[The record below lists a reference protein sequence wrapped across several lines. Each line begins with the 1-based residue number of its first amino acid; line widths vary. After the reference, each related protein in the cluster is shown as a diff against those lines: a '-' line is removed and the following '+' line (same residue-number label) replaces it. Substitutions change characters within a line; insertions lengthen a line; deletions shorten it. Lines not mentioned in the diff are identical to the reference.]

1 MAKISKSALKG
12 LIKECL
18 VEILEE
24 GLLAQPLSES
34 RSRASTASRNVPKKR
49 SARSLSENLQSRKP
63 SFNPVLDTPVNPPS
77 LADRVPPTIARVS
90 SDPSIQALLE
100 DTAATTFQTQN
111 NAENQRGPQ
120 AQTDV
125 PLEAL
130 GMMGA
135 KMGNWADMAFSE
147 SRVDPSKLK

>member
-34 RSRASTASRNVPKKR
+34 RRREPAPQRSTPKR
-49 SARSLSENLQSRKP
+49 PRSLSENLEARTP
-63 SFNPVLDTPVNPPS
+63 SFNPALDTPVNPPS
-77 LADRVPPTIARVS
+77 LSSRVSPTIARVS

-100 DTAATTFQTQN
+100 DTAATTFQNQN

-125 PLEAL
+125 PLDAL
-130 GMMGA
+130 GMLGA
-135 KMGNWADMAFSE
+135 KMNHWADMAFSE

>member
-24 GLLAQPLSES
+24 GLLAQHLSES
-34 RSRASTASRNVPKKR
+34 RSRASTASRNAPKKR
-49 SARSLSENLQSRKP
+49 ARSLSENLQPRKP
-63 SFNPVLDTPVNPPS
+63 SFNPALDTPVNPPS

>member
-49 SARSLSENLQSRKP
+49 ARSLSENLQPRKP
-63 SFNPVLDTPVNPPS
+63 SFNPALDTPVNPPS
-77 LADRVPPTIARVS
+77 LADRVLPTFARVS

>member
-49 SARSLSENLQSRKP
+49 ARSLSENLQPRKP
-63 SFNPVLDTPVNPPS
+63 SFNPALDTPVNPPS